1 MMFAKQYQKE
11 VQVGDDTVVVRKLSG
26 RSLDKARVAR
36 RTDQVQSIRELGAD
50 LIKAFREGK
59 EAAGIAE
66 PAPAVEP
73 AEPVELT
80 PEEKAKARKAAF
92 EDYDKYVVLQGGV
105 VSWTAKIDGK
115 PVPVNPESI
124 DGLDAE
130 TVAALFD
137 AIMDMSLP
145 VDAEAA
151 KGKD

>member
-11 VQVGDDTVVVRKLSG
+11 VVVGDDSVIVRKLSG

-59 EAAGIAE
+59 EAAGIETKPAE
-66 PAPAVEP
+66 SV

-80 PEEKAKARKAAF
+80 PEEKATARKAAF
-92 EDYDKYVVLQGGV
+92 EDYDKYIVLQGGI

-130 TVAALFD
+130 TVAVLFD
-137 AIMDMSLP
+137 AILDLSLP
-145 VDAEAA
+145 VDAETA
-151 KGKD
+151 KGKG